1 MEGKQ
6 SLRGSLWGRGVE
18 DSMVG
23 GSQYSLLSG
32 VLLRALGR
40 GALRLMFPESSDDFC
55 GAEDH
60 VALSTGPST
69 GDFQME

>member
-6 SLRGSLWGRGVE
+6 SLRGSLGGGGSE

-32 VLLRALGR
+32 CSLELLG
-40 GALRLMFPESSDDFC
+40 GGHSDLMFPESSDDFC
-55 GAEDH
+55 GAEDR